1 MHCCKQVSV
10 ESNRFVAH
18 AHLICCDVTHS
29 CPLLPSSVC
38 VSLCVCVCVC
48 AGIRA
53 RCLCAQG
60 DLVGAV
66 AVGRK
71 GLDPGQHDSLA
82 AFLALQGGVAGAH
95 LALLGLQG
103 LSLAMEA
110 ELCMV
115 TGEGKGGVGV
125 DGYVCVPRGG
135 GLRGTFCARRGRVV
149 VDSWCAE

>member
-1 MHCCKQVSV
+1 M
-10 ESNRFVAH
+10 
-18 AHLICCDVTHS
+18 
-29 CPLLPSSVC
+29 
-38 VSLCVCVCVC
+38 CVCLSLC

-115 TGEGKGGVGV
+115 TGEEKGVGCV
-125 DGYVCVPRGG
+125 SVCVHLGEG
-135 GLRGTFCARRGRVV
+135 GLGATCCARGRRATVW
-149 VDSWCAE
+149 SWCAEYLVAASCALASVWLWGAAWL